1 MRGFAGRKDLSW
13 LFLFVSAFLFVTPAL
28 MGQQSKLV
36 PVIYATDLFH
46 PPGDPDDTVDLAI
59 LYSVPELDIRA
70 IILDQGLQQRRE
82 PGEIPVKQMTVLTG
96 RQTPYATGLLNP
108 LRYPQDAALNQFG
121 TAQSGVNLI
130 LRTLRESDQRVVIIT
145 VGSVRDVAAAFNRE
159 PALFEQKVDR
169 IYVNAGNSGG
179 GDFQWNPFL
188 DPQAYL
194 RLMQSN
200 LPIYWAPSF
209 DGRGSPELFI
219 AGRWEAGP
227 HQTNWRFQQREIFD
241 VLPHPLQNYFLY
253 ALGKKISSHEDPIA
267 YLKKTHQEHGL
278 KQTVWKSYRNM
289 WSTVTFLHAAGR
301 QLYRKGDTWAAL
313 SAPVEGYDRSLVYE
327 FVPSGIN
334 LDQDLR
340 TTLKPPDSNTRF
352 RVFRLVDPQ
361 NYQQAMLTSLRT
373 LLTNLPLSS
382 EFRN

>member
-1 MRGFAGRKDLSW
+1 MRGFAGRKDLTW
-13 LFLFVSAFLFVTPAL
+13 LFLFVPAFLFVTPAL

-46 PPGDPDDTVDLAI
+46 PPGDPDDTVDLAT

-96 RQTPYATGLLNP
+96 RQAPYATGLLNP

-169 IYVNAGNSGG
+169 IYVNAGNSGV

-219 AGRWEAGP
+219 ARTVGGW
-227 HQTNWRFQQREIFD
+227 T
-241 VLPHPLQNYFLY
+241 
-253 ALGKKISSHEDPIA
+253 SSDQLE
-267 YLKKTHQEHGL
+267 
-278 KQTVWKSYRNM
+278 VS
-289 WSTVTFLHAAGR
+289 AAR
-301 QLYRKGDTWAAL
+301 
-313 SAPVEGYDRSLVYE
+313 
-327 FVPSGIN
+327 
-334 LDQDLR
+334 DLR
-340 TTLKPPDSNTRF
+340 CASASSAELFPIRARGKDFLARRPNRLLEKDSPRVRAQTESVEIVPEHVEHRDLPPCS
-352 RVFRLVDPQ
+352 
-361 NYQQAMLTSLRT
+361 
-373 LLTNLPLSS
+373 
-382 EFRN
+382 